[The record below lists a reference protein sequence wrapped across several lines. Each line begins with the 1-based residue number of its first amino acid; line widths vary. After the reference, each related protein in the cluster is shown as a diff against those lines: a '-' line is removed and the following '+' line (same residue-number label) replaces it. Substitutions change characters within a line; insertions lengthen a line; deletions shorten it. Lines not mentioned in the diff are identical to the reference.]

1 MKITLFT
8 SNKNRHNYLINLLSE
23 VSDELYVIQ
32 ECGTIF
38 PGIVPGH
45 YQVSPIMKKY
55 FENVNNAQSHLFG
68 NSYVNNKK
76 KNIKILPMISGDLN
90 QCSMNLLSDFLK
102 SDVYVVFGSSYI
114 KGELVD
120 FLVNQKTINIHAG
133 VSPYYRG
140 TDCNFWAL
148 YDDNPHLVGTTIHLL
163 SKGLDSGPMLY
174 HAMSNLRSN
183 PFEYTMST
191 VKSAFHSITERIKD
205 NSILQIKPEVQNKKQ
220 EIRYSKRV
228 DFNEEVIKSFFNKEI
243 NLKCKEFDNS
253 LLKDPFFF
261 SYKK

>member
-8 SNKNRHNYLINLLSE
+8 LNKNRHNYLINLLSE

-45 YQVSPIMKKY
+45 YQVSSIIKKY

-76 KNIKILPMISGDLN
+76 KNIKILPMLSGDLN

-120 FLVNQKTINIHAG
+120 FLVKQKAINIHAG

-174 HAMSNLRSN
+174 HAMSNLKSN

-191 VKSAFHSITERIKD
+191 IKSAFHSIAERIKD
-205 NSILQIKPEVQNKKQ
+205 GSIFTIKPLVQDRVK
-220 EIRYSKRV
+220 EIRYTKKI
-228 DFNEEVIKSFFNKEI
+228 DFNEEVVREYFKKKIDLNSKRFN
-243 NLKCKEFDNS
+243 NS
-253 LLKDPFFF
+253 LLKDPFFL
-261 SYKK
+261 

>member
-38 PGIVPGH
+38 PGIVPDH
-45 YQVSPIMKKY
+45 YQASLTMKKY
-55 FENVNNAQSHLFG
+55 FENVNNAQFKLFG

-76 KNIKILPMISGDLN
+76 NNIKILPMLFGDLN
-90 QCSMNLLSDFLK
+90 QCSMDLLVDFLK
-102 SDVYVVFGSSYI
+102 SDVYVIFGSSYI

-120 FLVNQKTINIHAG
+120 FLVKQKAINIHAG

-148 YDDNPHLVGTTIHLL
+148 YDNNPHLVGSTIHLL
-163 SKGLDSGPMLY
+163 SKGLDSGPILY
-174 HAMSNLRSN
+174 HAMSDLKIN

-191 VKSAFHSITERIKD
+191 VKSAFHSVAKRIED
-205 NSILQIKPEVQNKKQ
+205 GSIFTIKPLNQDKGSEV
-220 EIRYSKRV
+220 RYSK
-228 DFNEEVIKSFFNKEI
+228 KSEFSEDVVKEYFEKKI
-243 NLKCKEFDNS
+243 NLNIKKFDVS
-253 LLKDPFFF
+253 LLKEPFIINN
-261 SYKK
+261 

>member
-23 VSDELYVIQ
+23 VSDELYIIQ
-32 ECGTIF
+32 ESGTIF
-38 PGIVPGH
+38 PGIVPGQ

-55 FENVNNAQSHLFG
+55 FEKVSNAQYHLFG
-68 NSYVNNKK
+68 NSYVKNKK
-76 KNIKILPMISGDLN
+76 KNIKILPMILGDLN
-90 QCSMNLLSDFLK
+90 QCSMNFLSDFLK
-102 SDVYVVFGSSYI
+102 SDVYIIFGSSYI

-120 FLVNQKTINIHAG
+120 FLVKQKALNIHAG

-174 HAMSNLRSN
+174 HAMSNLKSN

-191 VKSAFHSITERIKD
+191 VKSAFHSVAERIKD
-205 NSILQIKPEVQNKKQ
+205 GSIFKIKPTEQDKKK
-220 EIRYSKRV
+220 EIRYSRKNE
-228 DFNEEVIKSFFNKEI
+228 FNEKIVEKYFDKEI
-243 NLKCKEFDNS
+243 NINNKNFDNS
-253 LLKDPFFF
+253 LLKEPFF
-261 SYKK
+261 YND